1 MLTFAG
7 GFVAELVRWNRTQ
20 AVRWD
25 ERRQAVYAEYASAVK
40 AETILYL
47 KIANAK
53 GVFPGQ
59 ITGTTELSAL
69 LTLLTEA
76 EHARTERFAIV
87 QLIGA
92 PRVIDAAREWQSSV
106 WRIAAILASDFAGG
120 RSRFEE
126 LYDAAVMARYEFYR
140 EARADL
146 GVSSD
151 LTPPIPLA
159 DWTARW
165 SVNETS

>member
-1 MLTFAG
+1 M
-7 GFVAELVRWNRTQ
+7 AELVRWKRTQ

-25 ERRQAVYAEYASAVK
+25 ERRQTVYAEYASAVK

-53 GVFPGQ
+53 GVYPGQ
-59 ITGTTELSAL
+59 NTGTTELSEL
-69 LTLLTEA
+69 FTLLAAA
-76 EHARTERFAIV
+76 EHTRTERFAIV

-106 WRIAAILASDFAGG
+106 WRIGAILAPDSAGG
-120 RSRFEE
+120 SSRFEE
-126 LYDAAVMARYEFYR
+126 LYDAAVNARYEFYR
-140 EARADL
+140 QARADL

-159 DWTARW
+159 DWTAHW